1 MERQIGEIFDCNGT
15 KLEVVEEKE
24 ITCEG
29 CYFIDSRFCRNGDVL
44 DIAGYCF
51 SSVRKDKK
59 DVIFQKVE

>member
-1 MERQIGEIFDCNGT
+1 MERPIGEIFDFYDVN
-15 KLEVVEEKE
+15 LEVVEEKE

-59 DVIFQKVE
+59 DVIFKKVE